1 MRILRTEARRA
12 HNGQFASASAG
23 GMAVAVAVE
32 LTSAVNCPQATSG
45 ERRAEISDLRK
56 NYCRKR
62 QTGNVELENG
72 KPSLGQA
79 GCR

>member
-1 MRILRTEARRA
+1 MGNSGTGECGGRGCGRGCVCGADVSSQL
-12 HNGQFASASAG
+12 SAG
-23 GMAVAVAVE
+23 Y
-32 LTSAVNCPQATSG
+32 TSG
-45 ERRAEISDLRK
+45 ELRAESGDLRFEIPRREK
-56 NYCRKR
+56 IIAER

>member
-1 MRILRTEARRA
+1 V
-12 HNGQFASASAG
+12 
-23 GMAVAVAVE
+23 AVAVAVSVE
-32 LTSAVNCPQATSG
+32 LTSAVSRLRSSG

-79 GCR
+79 GWLQVSDE